1 QRPETRQP
9 VRPGHRDGHPGR
21 RRRGAGGRRRRAVLP
36 GRARPRRPSAPGAR
50 RADGRL
56 RAVGGVLPSVLSAAK
71 QGDDVTVVV
80 PAANGAEAALVP
92 GVRVVPAPDL
102 RRLVEWLRAG
112 EFPPCPSPD
121 PGPSPSGYPGGGFGE
136 SGRTGRA

>member
-1 QRPETRQP
+1 FDLAIAMSILGAAGVVPATRI
-9 VRPGHRDGHPGR
+9 
-21 RRRGAGGRRRRAVLP
+21 AGPFFLGEHGL
-36 GRARPRRPSAPGAR
+36 
-50 RADGRL
+50 DGRL
-56 RAVGGVLPSVLSAAK
+56 RPVRGILPSVLSAAK
-71 QGDDVTVVV
+71 QGDDVVVVV
-80 PAANGAEAALVP
+80 PAANAAEATLVP

-102 RRLVEWLRAG
+102 RRLVDWLRTG